1 MSTWHYEQDGKPC
14 GPVTAAALQ
23 ELFRVRGSSPAI
35 LPPTALVWKES
46 MADWAPANTVPEFSA
61 VINAPSDTPPPLPHS
76 FGAPPV
82 MGAPPVLGV
91 PPSPSAAASAK
102 AEGGSGT
109 PPPGAPPTIGPTV
122 PPTPAPTQADIE
134 QNKVYAVLAYL
145 GILFLVPL
153 LAAPNSRF
161 ARYHTNQGIVL
172 FITSLIA
179 YPASWFLGIPFAFFT
194 FGLGLALPVLLG
206 IGLFALLVIGIVNA
220 ASGQCK
226 PLPLIGHFE
235 LMK

>member
-1 MSTWHYEQDGKPC
+1 MSTWHYEQNGQPC

-23 ELFRVRGSSPAI
+23 ELFRVRGSSPPI
-35 LPPTALVWKES
+35 LPPTALVWKDG
-46 MADWAPANTVPEFSA
+46 MANWAPANTVPEFSA
-61 VINAPSDTPPPLPHS
+61 VINAPPDTPPPLPHS

-82 MGAPPVLGV
+82 MGAPPSFGASASFGV
-91 PPSPSAAASAK
+91 PPS
-102 AEGGSGT
+102 GGS
-109 PPPGAPPTIGPTV
+109 GAPPTIGPTV
-122 PPTPAPTQADIE
+122 PPAPAPTQTDIE
-134 QNKVYAVLAYL
+134 QNKVYAVLAYI

-179 YPASWFLGIPFAFFT
+179 YPASWFLGIPFAFLT
-194 FGLGLALPVLLG
+194 FGFGLALPVLLA
-206 IGLFALLVIGIVNA
+206 IGLFALLIIGIVNA

>member
-1 MSTWHYEQDGKPC
+1 MSTWHYEQNGKPC

-23 ELFRVRGSSPAI
+23 ELFGVRGASPAI
-35 LPPTALVWKES
+35 LPPTALVWKDG
-46 MADWAPANTVPEFSA
+46 MANWAPANTVPEFSA
-61 VINAPSDTPPPLPHS
+61 VINAPPDTPPPLPHS

-82 MGAPPVLGV
+82 MGTSPAFGV
-91 PPSPSAAASAK
+91 PPSASATASAK
-102 AEGGSGT
+102 AEGGSG
-109 PPPGAPPTIGPTV
+109 APPTIGPTI
-122 PPTPAPTQADIE
+122 PPAPAPTQSDIE
-134 QNKVYAVLAYL
+134 QNKVYAVLAYI

-172 FITSLIA
+172 FITGIIA
-179 YPASWFLGIPFAFFT
+179 YPASWFIGIPFGFFT
-194 FGLGLALPVLLG
+194 FGFGLALPFLLL

-235 LMK
+235 LIK

>member
-1 MSTWHYEQDGKPC
+1 MSTWHYEQNGQPC

-23 ELFRVRGSSPAI
+23 ELFRVRGASPAI
-35 LPPTALVWKES
+35 LPPTALVWKDG
-46 MADWAPANTVPEFSA
+46 MANWAPANTVPEFSA
-61 VINAPSDTPPPLPHS
+61 VINAPPDTPPPLPHS

-82 MGAPPVLGV
+82 FGV
-91 PPSPSAAASAK
+91 PPS
-102 AEGGSGT
+102 GG
-109 PPPGAPPTIGPTV
+109 PGAPPTIGPTI
-122 PPTPAPTQADIE
+122 PPAPAPTQSDIE
-134 QNKVYAVLAYL
+134 QNRVYAVLAYL

-161 ARYHTNQGIVL
+161 ARYHTNQGIVF
-172 FITSLIA
+172 FITCLIA
-179 YPASWFLGIPFAFFT
+179 YPALWFLGIPFGFFT
-194 FGLGLALPVLLG
+194 FGLGFALPVLLA
-206 IGLFALLVIGIVNA
+206 IGLFVLLIIGIVNA